1 MTAAYRVRVKIC
13 GLTNLDDA
21 AHAWDCGADL
31 LGFILVPASPR
42 YVTPGQVAEIAA
54 ALRAQALARGV
65 ACPPLVGVM
74 AEGEPEAI
82 QRLVAESGVD
92 VAQLHGVQATAELL
106 AALHVPAIVVH
117 QAPGTR
123 VVPDAEAPG
132 TSDAGAS
139 AVDWAAMRAIPAWA
153 HLLDTHD
160 PKLLGGTG
168 RAWDWSLAAAGDTP
182 TQTDDDRPE
191 RWLVAGGLT
200 PDTVGE
206 AVRLLRPWGVD
217 VASGVEAAPGRK
229 DHDAVARFI
238 TRARGASI
246 LENQEDL
253 CR

>member
-1 MTAAYRVRVKIC
+1 MNAEHWTPRHVQVKIC
-13 GLTNLDDA
+13 GLTNFDDA
-21 AHAWDCGADL
+21 AHAWACGADL

-54 ALRAQALARGV
+54 ALRAQGTVRGV
-65 ACPPLVGVM
+65 KCPLLVGVVV
-74 AEGEPEAI
+74 EGERESI
-82 QRLVAESGVD
+82 RRLVAESGVD
-92 VAQLHGVQATAELL
+92 VVQLHGVQATAELL
-106 AALHVPAIVVH
+106 AALHTPAIAVH
-117 QAPGTR
+117 PVQVPGTLE
-123 VVPDAEAPG
+123 VPG
-132 TSDAGAS
+132 TSDAGTS
-139 AVDWAAMRAIPAWA
+139 AVDWAAMRALPAWA

-168 RAWDWSLAAAGDTP
+168 RAWDWSLAAAGGAFTRN
-182 TQTDDDRPE
+182 DDRPE

-217 VASGVEAAPGRK
+217 VSSGVEAAPGRK

-238 TRARGASI
+238 ARARGASI
-246 LENQEDL
+246 LENKEEL